1 MILRTWESCRKG
13 PSGWCCRSVWRST
26 ATGAVGRAQRCL
38 YPTLTLA
45 VPPVTFR
52 DSPLTKTNQKQQGK
66 GACIC
71 IYMGQPSR
79 YNPDPEGAR
88 RICHLHGLNPLKQPV
103 TMQPIRKDLENLE
116 LRQDPIG
123 FHIAIY
129 TCKTLKDILKCSSL
143 CDPNEHLGRASP
155 NVTH

>member
-13 PSGWCCRSVWRST
+13 PSGWCCRSVWRSA

-45 VPPVTFR
+45 VPPVTFC

-79 YNPDPEGAR
+79 YNPDPERCPEDMSSSWSESVKATCYDVANKKRFRKSRTDIGPH
-88 RICHLHGLNPLKQPV
+88 RISHS
-103 TMQPIRKDLENLE
+103 NLY
-116 LRQDPIG
+116 L
-123 FHIAIY
+123 
-129 TCKTLKDILKCSSL
+129 
-143 CDPNEHLGRASP
+143 
-155 NVTH
+155 